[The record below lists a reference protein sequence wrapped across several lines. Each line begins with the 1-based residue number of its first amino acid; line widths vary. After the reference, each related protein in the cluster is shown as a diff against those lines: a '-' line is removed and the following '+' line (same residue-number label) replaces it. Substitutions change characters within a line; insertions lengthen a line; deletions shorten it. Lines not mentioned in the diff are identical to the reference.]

1 MVASPLPRLWLALAL
16 LMASPG
22 ALASIEARVDRDR
35 LQLGETLTL
44 VLSVEGRLAA
54 RTPDLRPLHDE
65 FELLSQRQSS
75 RHSLVNGQRQ
85 SVIEW
90 HIELLPRQ
98 AGVLTLPALK
108 LAGQQTE
115 PLAITVLPA
124 AEEDRPD
131 TDRPL
136 WIEARLDRDRVH
148 VHQQVLLTV
157 RIHVALELE
166 NMSLTEPELKDA
178 TLRRVHQTR
187 YHRRQGQIDYQ
198 VHELVYAL
206 FPTRPGEYT
215 LPGLTFTGLQRDS
228 RQSLFSLHGG
238 RPVHRRSQPLELTVL
253 PLPPEEDG
261 DHWLPAESVTL
272 QEQWQG
278 DPDRPEVGEAL
289 SRRIE
294 LVVRGQPAS
303 QLPVPALPE
312 VPGLQQFTDLPQ
324 REEDEGEA
332 GVTARLS
339 LSTALVPTRA
349 GEFTL
354 PPVRIPWW
362 NVQHQRMEVAELPGR
377 RLSVVASTAPGPA
390 PVTLPRPDPEESTTA
405 EAAPGPD
412 AAPRWPWQL
421 GSALLGA
428 LWLGT
433 LGLWW
438 HSRRPPP
445 PRASAP
451 DEAASWRALQ
461 RALSRND
468 PVASRQALLHWA
480 SQRWAPR
487 TFSGLEAL
495 ARFMDDP
502 ELSQAVTALQ
512 RQLYSPDPAS
522 EWRGQ
527 ALQQALTALRRQ
539 ASTASGAPPSP
550 SLNPWRSTQQ

>member
-166 NMSLTEPELKDA
+166 NMSLTEPELKAA

-215 LPGLTFTGLQRDS
+215 LPGLTFTGLRSEEHTSELQS
-228 RQSLFSLHGG
+228 RGHLVCRLLLEKKKTLSI
-238 RPVHRRSQPLELTVL
+238 RNNRSKTC
-253 PLPPEEDG
+253 
-261 DHWLPAESVTL
+261 
-272 QEQWQG
+272 
-278 DPDRPEVGEAL
+278 
-289 SRRIE
+289 
-294 LVVRGQPAS
+294 
-303 QLPVPALPE
+303 
-312 VPGLQQFTDLPQ
+312 
-324 REEDEGEA
+324 
-332 GVTARLS
+332 
-339 LSTALVPTRA
+339 
-349 GEFTL
+349 
-354 PPVRIPWW
+354 
-362 NVQHQRMEVAELPGR
+362 
-377 RLSVVASTAPGPA
+377 
-390 PVTLPRPDPEESTTA
+390 
-405 EAAPGPD
+405 
-412 AAPRWPWQL
+412 
-421 GSALLGA
+421 
-428 LWLGT
+428 
-433 LGLWW
+433 
-438 HSRRPPP
+438 
-445 PRASAP
+445 
-451 DEAASWRALQ
+451 
-461 RALSRND
+461 
-468 PVASRQALLHWA
+468 
-480 SQRWAPR
+480 
-487 TFSGLEAL
+487 
-495 ARFMDDP
+495 
-502 ELSQAVTALQ
+502 
-512 RQLYSPDPAS
+512 
-522 EWRGQ
+522 EW
-527 ALQQALTALRRQ
+527 
-539 ASTASGAPPSP
+539 
-550 SLNPWRSTQQ
+550 